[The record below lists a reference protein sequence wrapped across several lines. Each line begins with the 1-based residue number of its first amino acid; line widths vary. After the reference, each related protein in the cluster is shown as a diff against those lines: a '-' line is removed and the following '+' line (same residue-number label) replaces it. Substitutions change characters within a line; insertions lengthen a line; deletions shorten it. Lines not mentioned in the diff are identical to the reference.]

1 MNIATPIIAEF
12 GTILLTAAIAYAG
25 VKTYGKGKTAFFL
38 LGAVLWSG
46 LLENL
51 SVLQGSYNYYAY
63 KGMLGSWYQGY
74 FFWLGLAP
82 LWIELAWGV
91 VALSLFII
99 IREVLLPGKSP
110 ILQAACAGLLAVN
123 MDIIIDPIAVASKLW
138 QWLVPSIY
146 VLGVPLHNWVGWFMV
161 VFFYYLIFDYTI
173 LENRSMFILGRI
185 ERLFIPSRSTLGVKT
200 ARFAFRII
208 VTNFFVV
215 IVLTLMEDGLAIL
228 SHMVS

>member
-12 GTILLTAAIAYAG
+12 GTILLTVAIAYAG
-25 VKTYGKGKTAFFL
+25 VKTYGKEKTIFFL

-63 KGMLGSWYQGY
+63 KGMLGSWFQGY

-110 ILQAACAGLLAVN
+110 VVQAALAGLLAVN
-123 MDIIIDPIAVASKLW
+123 MDFIIDPIAVASRLW
-138 QWLVPSIY
+138 DWLVPSIY

-173 LENRSMFILGRI
+173 LDSRPIFILGRI
-185 ERLFIPSRSTLGVKT
+185 ERYFLPTRSSLGVKT

-208 VTNFFVV
+208 VINFFVI
-215 IVLTLMEDGLAIL
+215 IVLTIMEDGLAML
-228 SHMVS
+228 SHVVG